1 MRTETE
7 AVLSYGQMEARLE
20 FLNAQKLPVVIR
32 PWRGEPLS
40 ELVAAEREALA
51 SVLHRYGA
59 ILFRG
64 FDLTTAKDFQA
75 AAAACFEG
83 ELAPYLGGLSPR
95 GKVAPGIFESTKLPH
110 YMRLGQHHEM
120 SYLPNP
126 PRAIAFFCEV
136 EPQDGGE
143 TPLADSRTIYRRIP
157 VELRALFER
166 EGVRYHRSLYGD
178 GRNFLYSALNRWL
191 KVRRSWMDA
200 FLTTDRAEVERL
212 CTEQGGEA
220 HWDSEGGL
228 RMSNVLPAVREHPET
243 GEKLWFNHVST
254 FLITPK
260 SAGLLRYLLY
270 RLAYINPLKRPVH
283 ATLGNGAPITLSQ
296 LNTINEAIEKSTV
309 MFPWKRGDLLLIDNF
324 QVTHGRMPFNG
335 ERRILVAMH

>member
-1 MRTETE
+1 MT
-7 AVLSYGQMEARLE
+7 
-20 FLNAQKLPVVIR
+20 
-32 PWRGEPLS
+32 
-40 ELVAAEREALA
+40 
-51 SVLHRYGA
+51 
-59 ILFRG
+59 
-64 FDLTTAKDFQA
+64 TTAGIGQCMYTAK
-75 AAAACFEG
+75 G
-83 ELAPYLGGLSPR
+83 
-95 GKVAPGIFESTKLPH
+95 VAVVKP
-110 YMRLGQHHEM
+110 QH
-120 SYLPNP
+120 
-126 PRAIAFFCEV
+126 
-136 EPQDGGE
+136 GGE